1 MELVTKNRPF
11 WNRDFIVALSGYFFL
26 FMSVTLFYV
35 FPLYLRQFNPSKS
48 QVGLIMGAYSV
59 MGILIRPF
67 FGRQLDVKGRKNF
80 SLFGLVLL
88 IVTVP
93 LFHFVKDAGVFPLVL
108 RAVMGIGAGISLTA
122 VMTLCSDLAPAEK
135 LAQSMG
141 IVGVAGLVS
150 VALGPMAG
158 EEIIRRFGFGGL
170 YNASVAF
177 LVASLICA
185 LVTREPYLPGEC
197 DSFKRPRNLKTAS
210 LLTILVICSMP
221 IIHGAVRSTMD
232 YFIVLFGKS
241 ISVSRVGPFF
251 LAFSIAS
258 IATRFGTGDLS
269 DRFGRKKVIF
279 PSVLII
285 GFNLFL
291 ISRVTGLWTFILVG
305 FIGGLGQGLIFPA
318 LSTYVIDILGK
329 ENKGLALSLYLSLF
343 DMGMGVGSPIFGK
356 VSDLYGFRTMY
367 CVAGA
372 VMLILGTIFTLK
384 APSTSTKQVSTE
396 Q

>member
-1 MELVTKNRPF
+1 
-11 WNRDFIVALSGYFFL
+11 
-26 FMSVTLFYV
+26 
-35 FPLYLRQFNPSKS
+35 
-48 QVGLIMGAYSV
+48 
-59 MGILIRPF
+59 
-67 FGRQLDVKGRKNF
+67 
-80 SLFGLVLL
+80 
-88 IVTVP
+88 
-93 LFHFVKDAGVFPLVL
+93 
-108 RAVMGIGAGISLTA
+108 
-122 VMTLCSDLAPAEK
+122 
-135 LAQSMG
+135 
-141 IVGVAGLVS
+141 
-150 VALGPMAG
+150 
-158 EEIIRRFGFGGL
+158 
-170 YNASVAF
+170 
-177 LVASLICA
+177 
-185 LVTREPYLPGEC
+185 
-197 DSFKRPRNLKTAS
+197 
-210 LLTILVICSMP
+210 
-221 IIHGAVRSTMD
+221 MD

-384 APSTSTKQVSTE
+384 APSTGTKPVSTE